1 MIHRSFLICLK
12 MNDHTQ
18 GLKRMGGCNGGGEE
32 VDKEQSRSLRD
43 ERESTGDEYALE
55 QPSKMLCRKWE
66 SIFRR
71 RKAVCFTIFLLLK
84 HFIGFTL
91 YLRSTLQSPMFL

>member
-1 MIHRSFLICLK
+1 MV
-12 MNDHTQ
+12 
-18 GLKRMGGCNGGGEE
+18 GGEE

-43 ERESTGDEYALE
+43 ERESTGDEHALE